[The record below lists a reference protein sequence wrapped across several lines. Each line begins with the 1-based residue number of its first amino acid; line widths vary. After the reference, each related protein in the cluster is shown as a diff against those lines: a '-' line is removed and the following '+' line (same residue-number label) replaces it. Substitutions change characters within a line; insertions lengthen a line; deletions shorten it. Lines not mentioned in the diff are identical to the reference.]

1 MTVSARVPRQ
11 AGDAPA
17 APPKTGPE
25 KAMPFDVSQLRDVQ
39 AARNYLA
46 NVKRL
51 GRADLYPAAFRRL
64 CELSGQAHDDP
75 VAFEFWRAIIALE
88 EILRDARGKTVRLG
102 RTRPKIAQVGELRTM
117 EDLVLARKE
126 SEGFRLLVEHG
137 LGDLTAEYIV
147 LRHSDRFSPEA
158 AAAARERLEG
168 AGIPLPSEVA

>member
-1 MTVSARVPRQ
+1 MTEERPARHQPGGTSASPS
-11 AGDAPA
+11 D
-17 APPKTGPE
+17 TSLE
-25 KAMPFDVSQLRDVQ
+25 NAMPHELSQLRDVQ
-39 AARNYLA
+39 SARNYLA

-51 GRADLYPAAFRRL
+51 GRTDLYPAAFRRL
-64 CELSGQAHDDP
+64 CELSGGAHDDP

-126 SEGFRLLVEHG
+126 SEGFRLLVEHR

-147 LRHSDRFSPEA
+147 LRHPNRFSPDA
-158 AAAARERLEG
+158 AAAARRRLEG
-168 AGIPLPSEVA
+168 AGIALPSEAA